1 MARKKKSLSQKV
13 EEAQRLVAWFDEGVE
28 RYREVEHDPVIRD
41 GTLLRLKLAF
51 NTTIEVLEEYLEPVM
66 VKDWLPP
73 FELQEVI
80 RMAEEEGLV
89 TQKWRFWKDL
99 WKTCAESV
107 FYQHDNDVTLNDLFN
122 IEEVS
127 WEMRLVIETI
137 KDHVTN
143 NKLGNYTAKP

>member
-1 MARKKKSLSQKV
+1 MARKKKSLQQKV

-41 GTLLRLKLAF
+41 GALLRLNMAF
-51 NTTIEVLEEYLEPVM
+51 NATIEVLEEYLEPVM
-66 VKDWLPP
+66 IKDWLPP

-99 WKTCAESV
+99 TRTCSEAI
-107 FYQHDNDVTLNDLFN
+107 FYQHGNDVALDDLFDV
-122 IEEVS
+122 EEVS
-127 WEMRLVIETI
+127 WEIGFVVEGIKTRLE
-137 KDHVTN
+137 
-143 NKLGNYTAKP
+143 

>member
-1 MARKKKSLSQKV
+1 MARKKKSLQQKV

-51 NTTIEVLEEYLEPVM
+51 NATIDVLEEYLEPVM

-107 FYQHDNDVTLNDLFN
+107 FYQHGDDIAIDDLFDV
-122 IEEVS
+122 EEVS
-127 WEMRLVIETI
+127 WEIGLVVEGIKTRLE
-137 KDHVTN
+137 
-143 NKLGNYTAKP
+143 

>member
-1 MARKKKSLSQKV
+1 
-13 EEAQRLVAWFDEGVE
+13 
-28 RYREVEHDPVIRD
+28 
-41 GTLLRLKLAF
+41 
-51 NTTIEVLEEYLEPVM
+51 M

-107 FYQHDNDVTLNDLFN
+107 FYQHGDDIALDDLFDV
-122 IEEVS
+122 EEVS
-127 WEMRLVIETI
+127 WEIGLVVEGIKTRLE
-137 KDHVTN
+137 
-143 NKLGNYTAKP
+143 